1 MKIRFDK
8 AVRKSLAQ
16 ELKLTSWRGSGVALA
31 INWISKSAIIMIVA
45 VSWWVLFQSLAHLLI
60 AIEDTP

>member
-16 ELKLTSWRGSGVALA
+16 ELKLASWRGSGVALA

-45 VSWWVLFQSLAHLLI
+45 VSWWVLFQFLAHLLI